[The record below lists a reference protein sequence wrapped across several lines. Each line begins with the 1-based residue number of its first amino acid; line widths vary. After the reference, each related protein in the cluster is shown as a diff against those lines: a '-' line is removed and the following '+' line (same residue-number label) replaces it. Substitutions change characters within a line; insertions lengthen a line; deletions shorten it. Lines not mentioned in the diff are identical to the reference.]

1 MKTIY
6 KGDDR
11 YEKIKEQMDLLSIT
25 DVTTERQVLN
35 GTIVWRMPFKAR
47 GNYIEYGS
55 FSTGYVRNQGN
66 QCHSNWQINKRV
78 MGEYEYYPDY
88 KWCDKTNQS
97 VKTGKFNRFQ
107 SKKCV
112 PIPIEI
118 DRLEYMMKYVIKN
131 EFIKRAGYDSITR
144 VEHINSM
151 QATEGYYKDKLKVHK
166 ENAEFNQKLYNKY
179 RDKFIIAKQDL
190 KFHEERANELSKTV
204 VEYGIDNQVKDVQ
217 VIIDGHKYKV
227 I

>member
-35 GTIVWRMPFKAR
+35 GTIVWRLPILSDRK
-47 GNYIEYGS
+47 GKYLEYAS
-55 FSTGYVRNQGN
+55 FSTGYVRNQGVD
-66 QCHSNWQINKRV
+66 CHSNWQINKRV
-78 MGEYEYYPDY
+78 MGDYEYYPDY
-88 KWCDKTNQS
+88 VWCDKAQKS
-97 VKTGKFNRFQ
+97 IKTGKFNRFR
-107 SKKCV
+107 SKKCEL
-112 PIPIEI
+112 IPIEI

-131 EFIKRAGYDSITR
+131 EFIKRANYVQEGKFVPKWQYDNVRKAVI
-144 VEHINSM
+144 EHGIDQYVAPEKPNEDLLCAM
-151 QATEGYYKDKLKVHK
+151 EAQTEGHNVK
-166 ENAEFNQKLYNKY
+166 EV
-179 RDKFIIAKQDL
+179 
-190 KFHEERANELSKTV
+190 T
-204 VEYGIDNQVKDVQ
+204 